1 MAIQLKYSANTS
13 TPSSL
18 ANGEP
23 AYATNGEVLFIGSN
37 SDVIAIGGKR
47 VPGTGMKT
55 ARKLASGEVDLE
67 QLKLMS
73 AWFAR
78 HGESPKETKARKD
91 KTSKAAVAWALW
103 GGTPGRA
110 WVNRTIKKL
119 ED

>member
-1 MAIQLKYSANTS
+1 MPTVKVPRNIQLIAQRALNYNLDQP
-13 TPSSL
+13 PSRR
-18 ANGEP
+18 A
-23 AYATNGEVLFIGSN
+23 AYKDE
-37 SDVIAIGGKR
+37 GGKR

-78 HGESPKETKARKD
+78 HGESEKEAKARKD

-119 ED
+119 EDK

>member
-1 MAIQLKYSANTS
+1 MPTIKVPRKIQLIAQRAINYNLEQPASRRAAYKEQ
-13 TPSSL
+13 
-18 ANGEP
+18 NG
-23 AYATNGEVLFIGSN
+23 
-37 SDVIAIGGKR
+37 KK

-78 HGESPKETKARKD
+78 HGESPKEAEARQN

-103 GGTPGRA
+103 GGTPARA
-110 WVNRTIKKL
+110 WVERAIKQL
-119 ED
+119 EG

>member
-1 MAIQLKYSANTS
+1 MPTIKVPRKIQLIAQRAIKYN
-13 TPSSL
+13 L
-18 ANGEP
+18 EQP
-23 AYATNGEVLFIGSN
+23 ASRRAAYKDE
-37 SDVIAIGGKR
+37 GGKK

-78 HGESPKETKARKD
+78 HGESPKEAEARQN

-103 GGTPGRA
+103 GGTPARA
-110 WVNRTIKKL
+110 WVERAIKQL
-119 ED
+119 EG

>member
-1 MAIQLKYSANTS
+1 MPTVKVPRRIQMIAQRAINYNLEQP
-13 TPSSL
+13 PSKR
-18 ANGEP
+18 A
-23 AYATNGEVLFIGSN
+23 AYKEE
-37 SDVIAIGGKR
+37 GGKK

-67 QLKLMS
+67 QLKLMN

-78 HGESPKETKARKD
+78 HGESPKEAKARRD
-91 KTSKAAVAWALW
+91 KTSKAAIAWGLW

-110 WVNRTIKKL
+110 WVKRAIRQL